1 MTSES
6 ASVADQLDYEV
17 IVVGAGFGGLN
28 ALYRFRSHGYSVH
41 VLEGG
46 GGLGGTWYWN
56 RYPGA
61 RVDIESMEYSYAFS
75 EELQQEWKWAE
86 RYSKQS
92 DVLRYLEW
100 VADRLDLRKDIT
112 FNSFVQTARF
122 DESTAT
128 WQLTTNEGRHYRCR
142 YCIMAV
148 GFLSDTYWPDI
159 SGLQTFGGELIH
171 TSQWPHQGVD
181 LAGRRVGVI
190 GAGATAVQLVPE
202 LAKEVGELF
211 LFQRTPN
218 WCFPMRNM
226 PMPPDYEARVKEMY
240 PTVRRLEHD
249 WPGAGVVL
257 RDMTLTPPSERKAL
271 EVSAEER
278 EREYEER
285 WSHDAIAIGGC
296 FTDLQTEEAANDTL
310 RQFLEKKIREIVI
323 DQDVAT
329 LLIPEHPPFTRRP
342 PGQYGYYE
350 TFNRE
355 NVHLVDTR
363 SDPIA
368 SVSGTS
374 VHLTSGAEYP
384 LDVLICAT
392 GFDAGSG
399 CLTRIE
405 IRGRH
410 GRLLREYW
418 QDGAMTHLGMMTTGF
433 PNFFFLNS
441 VQSPSALF
449 SPPLLG
455 DYQVTYILRLIAA
468 LKKAG
473 GETVEPTLDA
483 ETEWCTIIT
492 QAVERTLLPRANS
505 WWLGANI
512 PGKARQPV
520 TFIGGFV
527 AYKRHAEAAVEDL
540 KDFVVDAGGR
550 KRDPRKSPNGLGRDA
565 GV

>member
-6 ASVADQLDYEV
+6 GSAADQLDYEV
-17 IVVGAGFGGLN
+17 IIVGAGFGGLN
-28 ALYRFRSHGYSVH
+28 ALYRFRSDGYRVH

-75 EELQQEWKWAE
+75 QELQQEWKWAE

-92 DVLRYLEW
+92 DVLKYLEW

-112 FNSFVQTARF
+112 FDSFVETAQF
-122 DESTAT
+122 DEGTAT
-128 WQLTTNEGRHYRCR
+128 WQLTTRDGRQYRCR

-159 SGLQTFGGELIH
+159 PGLQTFGGDLVH

-181 LAGRRVGVI
+181 LADRRVGVI

-240 PTVRRLEHD
+240 PAVRRLEHD

-257 RDMTLTPPSERKAL
+257 RDMKLTPPSERRAL

-278 EREYEER
+278 EREYEDR

-296 FTDLQTEEAANDTL
+296 FTDLQVDEAANDTL
-310 RQFLEKKIREIVI
+310 RAVSGEEDPGDCDRPGCRDAAYSRASSLYPATTWPVRVLRHLQPGATSISSMPSRIRS
-323 DQDVAT
+323 
-329 LLIPEHPPFTRRP
+329 R
-342 PGQYGYYE
+342 
-350 TFNRE
+350 
-355 NVHLVDTR
+355 
-363 SDPIA
+363 
-368 SVSGTS
+368 SVSATS
-374 VHLTSGAEYP
+374 VHLASGAEYP

-399 CLTRIE
+399 CLTRID
-405 IRGRH
+405 IRGRD
-410 GRLLREYW
+410 GQLLRDYW

-433 PNFFFLNS
+433 PNFFFHQQRSESERPVLTS
-441 VQSPSALF
+441 V
-449 SPPLLG
+449 
-455 DYQVTYILRLIAA
+455 
-468 LKKAG
+468 AG
-473 GETVEPTLDA
+473 
-483 ETEWCTIIT
+483 
-492 QAVERTLLPRANS
+492 
-505 WWLGANI
+505 
-512 PGKARQPV
+512 
-520 TFIGGFV
+520 
-527 AYKRHAEAAVEDL
+527 
-540 KDFVVDAGGR
+540 
-550 KRDPRKSPNGLGRDA
+550 
-565 GV
+565 